1 MPPANQAPV
10 SSDRRSAVAAH
21 SQRLALVLELLALLA
36 LLSGL
41 FPLAA
46 ASPLWWLRLGDAVVS
61 LAPVVLL
68 ALILLRFASLYLS
81 PGDNEGLVL
90 HRRRTIQLASRW
102 AIGYGLLVPLQL
114 FAYGWLWIDSGT
126 QLNGQLSQAT
136 SQFAVVRTRLDGAA
150 SEPDLQRILASLSPG
165 LLPPLAP
172 GTLPQQKAQLTEA
185 LEFSRSRLQANL
197 SSQRTATLVN
207 AIPGTLR
214 VVLAA
219 AIVSAF
225 MLTLRRSLR

>member
-1 MPPANQAPV
+1 MLNAAPRADFFP
-10 SSDRRSAVAAH
+10 DRR
-21 SQRLALVLELLALLA
+21 R
-36 LLSGL
+36 GL

-81 PGDNEGLVL
+81 PEDVEGWVL
-90 HRRRTIQLASRW
+90 HRRRTTQLASLW
-102 AIGYGLLVPLQL
+102 SIDYGLLVPLQL

-136 SQFAVVRTRLDGAA
+136 SHFAEVRTRLDGAA
-150 SEPDLQRILASLSPG
+150 SEPELQRILASLSPG

-172 GTLPQQKAQLTEA
+172 APSPSRKPSSQKP
-185 LEFSRSRLQANL
+185 L
-197 SSQRTATLVN
+197 SS
-207 AIPGTLR
+207 
-214 VVLAA
+214 AA
-219 AIVSAF
+219 RASRPTSPASAPPPW
-225 MLTLRRSLR
+225 

>member
-46 ASPLWWLRLGDAVVS
+46 ASPLWWLRLGDLVVN

-81 PGDNEGLVL
+81 PNTDNTRTLK
-90 HRRRTIQLASRW
+90 RRTTQLASRW
-102 AIGYGLLVPLQL
+102 AIAYGLLVPLQL

-136 SQFAVVRTRLDGAA
+136 SQLAVVRTRLDGAA
-150 SEPDLQRILASLSPG
+150 SEPDLQRILTSLSPG

-214 VVLAA
+214 VVLGA

-225 MLTLRRSLR
+225 LLTLRRSLR